1 MQPAVIWRKRTPLG
15 YQASQTVVQVMRF
28 DEISLSANSFY
39 FTAITAYA
47 CLCPRGDLTSVHFS
61 TFIRAADI
69 SQQIQ
74 PRV

>member
-39 FTAITAYA
+39 FLAITAYA
-47 CLCPRGDLTSVHFS
+47 C
-61 TFIRAADI
+61 
-69 SQQIQ
+69 
-74 PRV
+74 